1 MYCKHFWNCLYQVVV
16 FHVQNGGCIT
26 RYVQR
31 IIKIGRWQHYNNTWC
46 DLLWPIHKI
55 VGSPRER
62 CNRYKDDYDFYYN
75 YYYYPFT
82 CVSSFI
88 LRFWRSNVKIT
99 LFLSSHFM
107 WKRVSHHFLR
117 KEFLSSHKKL
127 SIIYKKS
134 NSFQNFVKSHMI
146 IVSLWMHFRM
156 MYRYTL
162 LY

>member
-1 MYCKHFWNCLYQVVV
+1 MV

-107 WKRVSHHFLR
+107 WKRVSYHFLR
-117 KEFLSSHKKL
+117 KEFLLSHKKL

-134 NSFQNFVKSHMI
+134 NYFPNFSSTFWNDVLIYTSI
-146 IVSLWMHFRM
+146 IRS
-156 MYRYTL
+156 Y
-162 LY
+162 

>member
-1 MYCKHFWNCLYQVVV
+1 MV

-55 VGSPRER
+55 VGSPRKR
-62 CNRYKDDYDFYYN
+62 CNRYKDDYNFYYN

-107 WKRVSHHFLR
+107 WKRVSYHFFAQR
-117 KEFLSSHKKL
+117 ISFEPQEV
-127 SIIYKKS
+127 IYYMKKS
-134 NSFQNFVKSHMI
+134 NYFLFRV
-146 IVSLWMHFRM
+146 HFRM
-156 MYRYTL
+156 MYWYTL
-162 LY
+162 L